1 MPVSNNGGKGVEM
14 PNQNIEATKKGYDAF
29 GAGDLEAALSVFDDS
44 AVWTVNGESMIG
56 GTYRG
61 KAEIT
66 ELLMRLGEKAAKV
79 EAKRFLA
86 DGDVVMVLTEV
97 TIGGET
103 SREADVYTFG
113 NGKVVNALSF
123 GDTAMQELVFGSKR
137 VAAG

>member
-1 MPVSNNGGKGVEM
+1 
-14 PNQNIEATKKGYDAF
+14 
-29 GAGDLEAALSVFDDS
+29 
-44 AVWTVNGESMIG
+44 MIG

-123 GDTAMQELVFGSKR
+123 GDTAMQERVFGCKR